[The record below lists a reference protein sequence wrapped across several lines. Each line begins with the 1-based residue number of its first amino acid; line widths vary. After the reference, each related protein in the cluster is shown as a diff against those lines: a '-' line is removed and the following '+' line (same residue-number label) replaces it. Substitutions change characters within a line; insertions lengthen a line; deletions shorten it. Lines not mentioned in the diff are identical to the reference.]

1 MDKLLQFFSDFIDMV
16 VTAITA
22 LKTFHDMLDEFD
34 QRVVAMVDNCGSTE
48 FSGLP
53 VNKAIATYHYAVG
66 DVVFYL
72 MYMVILFG
80 CLFTIYKIVLLI
92 FKSVRNMLKQL
103 TGGSISS
110 VGFSGII
117 SKLFK
122 G

>member
-1 MDKLLQFFSDFIDMV
+1 MDKLLQFFNDFIDMV

-34 QRVVAMVDNCGSTE
+34 QRIVAMVDNCGSTE

-92 FKSVRNMLKQL
+92 FKAVRNMLKQL

>member
-1 MDKLLQFFSDFIDMV
+1 MDKLLQFFNDFIDMV

-34 QRVVAMVDNCGSTE
+34 QRIVAMVDNCGSTE

-92 FKSVRNMLKQL
+92 FKAVRNMLKQL
-103 TGGSISS
+103 TGGSVSS

>member
-1 MDKLLQFFSDFIDMV
+1 MEKLLQFFDDFIDMV
-16 VTAITA
+16 QTALVA

-34 QRVVAMVDNCGSTE
+34 QRIVAMVDNCGSSE
-48 FSGLP
+48 FNGLP

-72 MYMVILFG
+72 MYMVILIG

-92 FKSVRNMLKQL
+92 FKAVRNAIDHF

-110 VGFSGII
+110 VGFTGII